1 MKQCAR
7 EQTTSERAT
16 SEGSGVTVAISQA
29 AGDPGGWR
37 ISVFAT
43 LHGTET
49 LIARQILAARAADT
63 PADRVLFVGSAP
75 GSSSW
80 SVLVEGPLGAGPSL
94 GVGVWASDCC
104 TPPTLC
110 IPLQV

>member
-1 MKQCAR
+1 MKECGR
-7 EQTTSERAT
+7 EQTTTERAAG
-16 SEGSGVTVAISQA
+16 EGSGVTVAISQA
-29 AGDPGGWR
+29 ASDPGGWR

-49 LIARQILAARAADT
+49 LIARQILAARAADS
-63 PADRVLFVGSAP
+63 PANRVLFVGSAP
-75 GSSSW
+75 GASEW
-80 SVLVEGPLGAGPSL
+80 SVLVEGPVGSGPSL